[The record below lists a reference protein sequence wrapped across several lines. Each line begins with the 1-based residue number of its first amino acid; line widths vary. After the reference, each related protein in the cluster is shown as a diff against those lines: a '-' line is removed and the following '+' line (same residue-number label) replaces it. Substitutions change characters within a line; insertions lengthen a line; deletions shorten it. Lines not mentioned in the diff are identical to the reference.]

1 MCFKTIPVVSRPRSN
16 ITRRRQSNPANLH
29 PISTSSTT
37 PLSFS
42 MARWNC
48 QSAVNKADFISTF
61 SLQSTLSI
69 LGLTETWIHPED
81 SATPAALS
89 NNFSFSHTP
98 RQVGRG
104 GGTGLLI
111 SNNWKYSTHS
121 PLCNYNSFESH
132 AITVMA
138 PIKLQIAVI
147 YRPPGQILAPFL
159 EELDGLLSSFME
171 DGTPLLVF
179 GDFNIH
185 LEKPYATDFHSLL
198 ASFDL
203 KRLTTTSTHKSGN
216 QLDLIYTRDCT
227 ADNILVQ
234 PLHISDHF
242 FIKFTLHFAT
252 RVPPT
257 PLPVTFR
264 RNLRSLSPSHLS
276 SVVSSSLPSP
286 THFSSLDVNAATD
299 TLCSTLTTCLD
310 EICPL
315 ELHELPLLTPGY
327 LMFFVNIGPDSERQ
341 RENGEN
347 PTSRR
352 T

>member
-1 MCFKTIPVVSRPRSN
+1 MCFKSIPVVSRPRSN
-16 ITRRRQSNPANLH
+16 ITRRRQRNPANLR

-42 MARWNC
+42 MALWNC
-48 QSAVNKADFISTF
+48 QSAVNKADFISAF
-61 SLQSTLSI
+61 SLQSPLSI
-69 LGLTETWIHPED
+69 LGLTETWIRPED

-138 PIKLQIAVI
+138 PIKLQIVVI

-203 KRLTTTSTHKSGN
+203 
-216 QLDLIYTRDCT
+216 Q
-227 ADNILVQ
+227 
-234 PLHISDHF
+234 
-242 FIKFTLHFAT
+242 
-252 RVPPT
+252 T
-257 PLPVTFR
+257 PY
-264 RNLRSLSPSHLS
+264 H
-276 SVVSSSLPSP
+276 
-286 THFSSLDVNAATD
+286 
-299 TLCSTLTTCLD
+299 
-310 EICPL
+310 
-315 ELHELPLLTPGY
+315 Y
-327 LMFFVNIGPDSERQ
+327 
-341 RENGEN
+341 
-347 PTSRR
+347 
-352 T
+352 